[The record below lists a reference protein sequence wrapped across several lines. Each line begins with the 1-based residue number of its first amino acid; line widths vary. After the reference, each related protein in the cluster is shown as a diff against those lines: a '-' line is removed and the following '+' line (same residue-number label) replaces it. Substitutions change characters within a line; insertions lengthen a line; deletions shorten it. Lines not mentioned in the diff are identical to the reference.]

1 MNRLFAIIFY
11 VLFYLPMVCAQ
22 DNALDKAR
30 RNFIKE
36 FLTYY
41 QEAYEKEDINFIESF
56 FSANALVIT
65 ETKQLS
71 KCGAEL
77 APNTTKKRP
86 YKLIIEDKKTYIK
99 RLKDIFE
106 KNQKIKLSIPKEN
119 LYIHRHPKYDE
130 IYGVSF
136 LQMWTDF
143 HNGSNIEDDM
153 LGYVF
158 LMIDFKKDEKHPTI
172 HVRTWQPKNNIA
184 KRTDKY
190 NLMDFKI
197 YDF

>member
-1 MNRLFAIIFY
+1 MKSFLATFCFLTLCFHLTY
-11 VLFYLPMVCAQ
+11 AQ
-22 DNALDKAR
+22 EDVKDKER
-30 RNFIKE
+30 RNFINE

-41 QEAYEKEDINFIESF
+41 KEAYEKENISFIESF
-56 FSANALVIT
+56 FSANALIIT

-71 KCGAEL
+71 KCGAEM

-86 YKLIIEDKKTYIK
+86 YKLIVEDKIAYIK
-99 RLKDIFE
+99 RLKEIFAAN
-106 KNQKIKLSIPKEN
+106 KKIKLSIPKES
-119 LYIHRHPKYDE
+119 LYIHHHPKYGDV
-130 IYGVSF
+130 YGISF
-136 LQMWTDF
+136 LQMWIDS

-158 LMIDFKKDEKHPTI
+158 LMIDFKKDEKRPTI
-172 HVRTWQPKNNIA
+172 HVRTWQPKSNIT

-197 YDF
+197 YDY

>member
-1 MNRLFAIIFY
+1 MKKLLPTILSLTLFF
-11 VLFYLPMVCAQ
+11 PCAYAQ
-22 DNALDKAR
+22 VDVKDKER

-36 FLTYY
+36 FLAYY
-41 QEAYEKEDINFIESF
+41 QEAYEKEDTCFISSF
-56 FSANALVIT
+56 FSANALIIT

-71 KCGAEL
+71 KCGAEMV
-77 APNTTKKRP
+77 PNTTKKRP
-86 YKLIIEDKKTYIK
+86 YKSIVEDKKTYIK
-99 RLKDIFE
+99 RLKEIFDS
-106 KNQKIKLSIPKEN
+106 NQKIKLSIPN
-119 LYIHRHPKYDE
+119 GSLFIHHHPKYDE

-136 LQMWTDF
+136 LQMWIDS

-158 LMIDFKKDEKHPTI
+158 LMIDFKKDEKRPTI
-172 HVRTWQPKNNIA
+172 HVRTWQPNTNIK

-197 YDF
+197 YDY

>member
-1 MNRLFAIIFY
+1 MKKSLVILYFFTLCVHMAY
-11 VLFYLPMVCAQ
+11 AQ
-22 DNALDKAR
+22 EDAKDNER
-30 RNFIKE
+30 RNFINE

-41 QEAYEKEDINFIESF
+41 QEAYEKKDINFIESF
-56 FSANALVIT
+56 FSANALIIT

-71 KCGAEL
+71 KCGAEM
-77 APNTTKKRP
+77 APKTTKKRP
-86 YKLIIEDKKTYIK
+86 YKLIVEDKIVYIK
-99 RLKDIFE
+99 RLKDIFAR
-106 KNQKIKLSIPKEN
+106 NQKIKLSIPPKSLFVN
-119 LYIHRHPKYDE
+119 RHPKYGD

-136 LQMWTDF
+136 LQMWIDS

-172 HVRTWQPKNNIA
+172 HVRTWQPQSNTK
-184 KRTDKY
+184 KKTDKY

-197 YDF
+197 YDY

>member
-1 MNRLFAIIFY
+1 MYRFMTIFLFIATYFP
-11 VLFYLPMVCAQ
+11 LLHAQ
-22 DNALDKAR
+22 DDAKDKER
-30 RNFIKE
+30 RNFIKD
-36 FLTYY
+36 FITYY
-41 QEAYEKEDINFIESF
+41 QEAYEKENISFIESF
-56 FSANALVIT
+56 FSADALIIT

-77 APNTTKKRP
+77 APKTTKKRP

-99 RLKDIFE
+99 RLKDIFA
-106 KNQKIKLSIPKEN
+106 KNQKIKLSIPKES
-119 LYIHRHPKYDE
+119 LFIHHHPKYDE

-136 LQMWTDF
+136 LQMWTDS

-153 LGYVF
+153 LGYIF
-158 LMIDFKKDEKHPTI
+158 LMIDFKKDEKRPTI
-172 HVRTWQPKNNIA
+172 HVRTWQPKSNIT

-197 YDF
+197 YEY

>member
-1 MNRLFAIIFY
+1 MNRIVTTFIFPF
-11 VLFYLPMVCAQ
+11 LSFMLLHAQ
-22 DNALDKAR
+22 DDAKDKER
-30 RNFIKE
+30 RAFIKE

-41 QEAYEKEDINFIESF
+41 QEAYEKENIVFIESF
-56 FSANALVIT
+56 FSTNALIIT

-77 APNTTKKRP
+77 APKTTKKRP
-86 YKLIIEDKKTYIK
+86 YKLIVEDKKTYIK
-99 RLKDIFE
+99 RLKEIFE
-106 KNQKIKLSIPKEN
+106 KNKKIKLSIPDDS
-119 LYIHRHPKYDE
+119 LFIHRHSKYGE

-136 LQMWTDF
+136 LQMWTDS

-158 LMIDFKKDEKHPTI
+158 LMIDFKNDEKRPTI
-172 HVRTWQPKNNIA
+172 HVRTWQPQSNIK

-197 YDF
+197 YEY

>member
-1 MNRLFAIIFY
+1 MKKLVQTLFF
-11 VLFYLPMVCAQ
+11 LTFFLPFVHAQ
-22 DNALDKAR
+22 EDAKDKAR
-30 RNFIKE
+30 RGFINE

-41 QEAYEKEDINFIESF
+41 QGAYEREDINYIESF
-56 FSANALVIT
+56 FSANSLIIT

-71 KCGAEL
+71 KCGAEM

-99 RLKDIFE
+99 RLKKIFAA
-106 KNQKIKLSIPKEN
+106 NQKIKLNIPQES
-119 LYIHRHPKYDE
+119 LFVHHHPKYGD

-136 LQMWTDF
+136 LQMWIDS

-153 LGYVF
+153 LGYIF
-158 LMIDFKKDEKHPTI
+158 LMIDFKKDENRPTI
-172 HVRTWQPKNNIA
+172 HVRTWQPKSNIT

-197 YDF
+197 YDY